1 MRGHPTRTQNVRSPV
16 NTWFLW
22 QVEQCGELLGL
33 VVDREGE
40 GANVEEEMA
49 VVALLLGL
57 VSLFSGT
64 ALFQRP
70 SAPALLEC
78 LRALLGSGFG

>member
-1 MRGHPTRTQNVRSPV
+1 LQGHPTRTQNVRSPV
-16 NTWFLW
+16 NTWILW

-57 VSLFSGT
+57 VKLFSGT
-64 ALFQRP
+64 ALFQCP
-70 SAPALLEC
+70 SAPALLESTPR
-78 LRALLGSGFG
+78 LTGV